1 MVGVKEMV
9 YIPIGLRVA
18 LIAGSLM
25 VLIFIIYSSI
35 KSKMD
40 IHYSVLWTTM
50 AFIILLIGIWPGLA
64 AYLGEAIGFQS
75 VSNFIF
81 LIMIAVLF
89 LLNYYSFLTISK
101 LNENIRKLNYKV
113 ASLQKQLDQESKKQ
127 DQNI

>member
-1 MVGVKEMV
+1 MV